1 MKRKIVAAEAADN
14 GLDEA
19 LDNLKADF
27 DYILSGLE
35 KLGRSGANASND
47 ALAIAETISNAL
59 TDFTSQIASAV
70 SE

>member
-59 TDFTSQIASAV
+59 TDFTNQIASAV

>member
-19 LDNLKADF
+19 LDNLKSDF

-59 TDFTSQIASAV
+59 TDFTNQIASAV

>member
-19 LDNLKADF
+19 LDILIAVF